1 MDSSDQLYAFYARA
15 NLTET
20 SLDRAGRTSGLSAL
34 EISNADIAKL
44 VALDSL
50 DDNLIEAASK
60 MSVMYTAIAAFE
72 NSVRYLITS
81 TLAESIGENWWE
93 TCVSEKI
100 RKAATTRSDD
110 ESKVRWHAQRG
121 SDPINYTMLPN
132 LINII
137 QQNYSPHFEP
147 FIDSVDWARS
157 IFDTLERSRNVVMHS
172 GQLGERDLAR
182 VGSAIRDW
190 VSQVST

>member
-1 MDSSDQLYAFYARA
+1 MDI
-15 NLTET
+15 T
-20 SLDRAGRTSGLSAL
+20 
-34 EISNADIAKL
+34 NAEIAKL

-50 DDNLIEAASK
+50 DDKLVEDASK
-60 MSVMYTAIAAFE
+60 MSVMYTAIAGFE

-81 TLAESIGENWWE
+81 TLAENIGENWWE
-93 TCVSEKI
+93 ICVSEKI
-100 RKAATTRSDD
+100 RKAAKTRSD
-110 ESKVRWHAQRG
+110 EEAKVRWHAQRG

-137 QQNYSPHFEP
+137 HQNYTPHFEP